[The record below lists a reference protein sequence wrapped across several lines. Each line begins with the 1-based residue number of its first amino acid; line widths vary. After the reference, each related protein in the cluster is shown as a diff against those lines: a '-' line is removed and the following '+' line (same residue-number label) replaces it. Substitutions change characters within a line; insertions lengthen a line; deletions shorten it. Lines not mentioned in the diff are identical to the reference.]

1 MNRWFKLCL
10 ILPLIII
17 GCKNKE
23 IDEKYLSQSINTM
36 NMNIFSRKGENLITI
51 KSPYSNY
58 DRERNTFNL
67 KDTTINI
74 FKDNNLEYIINSDNS
89 KLSNNNKLLE
99 LDGNVLVKT
108 IIQQGDKLT
117 ANSFI
122 WNIQN
127 SDYLLIG
134 NVKFENSLVTLN
146 SNKAILNKST
156 NIIEFFNP
164 VKYKFK
170 DNMKDSGYEINS
182 ENAYYD
188 IDKKSVIFKSKE
200 ARVRSKIYFLSL
212 IHI

>member
-1 MNRWFKLCL
+1 MNRLYNFVFL
-10 ILPLIII
+10 IPLIIF

-23 IDEKYLSQSINTM
+23 IDEKYLIQSINTLD
-36 NMNIFSRKGENLITI
+36 MNIFSKEGEKLISI
-51 KSPYSNY
+51 RSPYSYY
-58 DRERNTFNL
+58 DKESNTFDL
-67 KDTTINI
+67 KETTINL
-74 FKDNNLEYIINSDNS
+74 FKDNKLEYIINSDNS

-117 ANSFI
+117 ANSFT

-200 ARVRSKIYFLSL
+200 ARVRSKIYF
-212 IHI
+212 